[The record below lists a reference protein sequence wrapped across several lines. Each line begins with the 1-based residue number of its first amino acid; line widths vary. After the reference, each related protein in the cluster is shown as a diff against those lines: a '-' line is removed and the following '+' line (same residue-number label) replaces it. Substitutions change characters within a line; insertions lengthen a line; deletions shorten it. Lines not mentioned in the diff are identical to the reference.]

1 MLSQTGSALTFVR
14 WLPVPYSRNS
24 KKTALGIGLWRYVG
38 IGIKP
43 NDLRKMVSRRA
54 AMSALAR
61 AYLLHATGGLSHAT
75 LPPVAIGVPCPP
87 LCLRCCLLTTYQ
99 QLTFLARL
107 LLSFLGNTRK
117 TRAQ

>member
-14 WLPVPYSRNS
+14 WLPVPYRRNS

-61 AYLLHATGGLSHAT
+61 ACLLHATGGLSHAT
-75 LPPVAIGVPCPP
+75 LPPVAIGVPCPA
-87 LCLRCCLLTTYQ
+87 LCLR
-99 QLTFLARL
+99 
-107 LLSFLGNTRK
+107 
-117 TRAQ
+117 